1 MSNIFKLGKDNRE
14 KERRGEKAKKEG
26 ESAIGVGLGGRSWSR
41 FAATGEAT
49 LKACE
54 KMTAAMCGGREAAN
68 W

>member
-26 ESAIGVGLGGRSWSR
+26 ERAIGVGLGGKSWSR

-49 LKACE
+49 L
-54 KMTAAMCGGREAAN
+54 TGL
-68 W
+68 